1 MDVARATVPGRLCS
15 RCEPRMGAGVAAK
28 DGRVRASTRA
38 GVWLVCPP
46 FQHQHTSRPTRAST
60 NGLPVQVGLGIMA
73 LPASVATLGWGPG
86 LAALL
91 AMFAL
96 NLYTGL
102 LLWRLR
108 VACPG
113 AMSYTH
119 LGAEVSC

>member
-1 MDVARATVPGRLCS
+1 M
-15 RCEPRMGAGVAAK
+15 
-28 DGRVRASTRA
+28 
-38 GVWLVCPP
+38 
-46 FQHQHTSRPTRAST
+46 
-60 NGLPVQVGLGIMA
+60 GLGIMA

-86 LAALL
+86 LATLL

-119 LGAEVSC
+119 LGAEVSDLLFLLPSGGRGCGGLGLVGEAARCRLREVRCLAMDTHEGGCASRP

>member
-1 MDVARATVPGRLCS
+1 M
-15 RCEPRMGAGVAAK
+15 
-28 DGRVRASTRA
+28 
-38 GVWLVCPP
+38 
-46 FQHQHTSRPTRAST
+46 
-60 NGLPVQVGLGIMA
+60 GLGIMA

-86 LAALL
+86 LSALL

-119 LGAEVSC
+119 LGAEVRGRVRVFGVVVGLGLGWESRREVL